1 MKMKKLIAVL
11 LSCVLLCAIA
21 APALGENCY
30 EIMKALLADTSTDL
44 CMGDPMTTDYEI
56 TQKVLL
62 MYTNGTMGLF
72 GVNGN
77 GQGELAIWFDVDT
90 AKAVYVFYTLA
101 QIWDNIAA
109 LPDYGYDFSMVLCSE
124 DGESQLIIDDAVS
137 AANYV
142 AAVEELLNQ

>member
-11 LSCVLLCAIA
+11 LACVMLCAVA
-21 APALGENCY
+21 APAMGENCY

-90 AKAVYVFYTLA
+90 AKAVYVFYILA
-101 QIWDNIAA
+101 QIWDDIAA
-109 LPDYGYDFSMVLCSE
+109 LPNYGYDFSMVLCSE
-124 DGESQLIIDDAVS
+124 DGESQIIIDDAVS

-142 AAVEELLNQ
+142 AAVEDLLNQ

>member
-1 MKMKKLIAVL
+1 MKMKKLIAAL
-11 LSCVLLCAIA
+11 LTCVMLFALAV
-21 APALGENCY
+21 PALGENCY
-30 EIMKALLADTSTDL
+30 ELMKALLADPASDL

-101 QIWDNIAA
+101 QIWDVIAA
-109 LPDYGYDFSMVLCSE
+109 LPDYGYDFSMALCSE
-124 DGESQLIIDDAVS
+124 DGESQIIIDDAVS

>member
-72 GVNGN
+72 GVNGS
-77 GQGELAIWFDVDT
+77 GQGELTIWFDVDM
-90 AKAVYVFYTLA
+90 AKAVYVFYSLA
-101 QIWDNIAA
+101 QIWDDIAV
-109 LPDYGYDFSMVLCSE
+109 LPDDGYSFVMALCGD
-124 DGESQLIIDDAVS
+124 DGESQIIIDDAES
-137 AANYV
+137 AADYM
-142 AAVEELLNQ
+142 AAVEDLVKE